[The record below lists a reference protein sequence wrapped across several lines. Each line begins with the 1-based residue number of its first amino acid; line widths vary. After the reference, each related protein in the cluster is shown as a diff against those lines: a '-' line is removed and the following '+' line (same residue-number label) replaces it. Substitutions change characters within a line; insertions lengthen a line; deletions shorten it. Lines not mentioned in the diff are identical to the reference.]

1 MPDDF
6 VLRRLGALDLDLAA
20 SLHGLAFAPLGERA
34 WTRQDM
40 AELLAS
46 PGAAG
51 WLLASAERA
60 IGFALCRVAADEAE
74 LLTIAVH
81 PEERSRGAGRAL
93 LTAVIDHARTAGA
106 RSLFLEVGADNPAA
120 RALYVTAGLAAV
132 GQRKAYYRRGEGP
145 PADAVVM
152 RLTLTSGGLT
162 SGGLTSGG

>member
-1 MPDDF
+1 MAGGF
-6 VLRRLGALDLDLAA
+6 GLRRVGALDLDLAS
-20 SLHGLAFAPLGERA
+20 SLHGLAFAPLGERV

-46 PGAAG
+46 PGVAG
-51 WLLASAERA
+51 WVLLSTERA

-81 PEERSRGAGRAL
+81 PDERRRGAGGAL
-93 LTAVIDHARTAGA
+93 LATIVDHTRKAGA

-120 RALYVTAGLAAV
+120 LALYGKVGLKAV
-132 GQRKAYYRRGEGP
+132 GHRKAYYRRGEGP

-152 RLTLTSGGLT
+152 RLSLTSGG
-162 SGGLTSGG
+162 

>member
-1 MPDDF
+1 MAGGF
-6 VLRRLGALDLDLAA
+6 GLRRLEALDLDLA
-20 SLHGLAFAPLGERA
+20 STLHGLAFAPLGERV

-51 WLLASAERA
+51 WLLQSAEAA
-60 IGFALCRVAADEAE
+60 IGFALCRVAADETE

-81 PEERSRGAGRAL
+81 PDERRRGAGRAL
-93 LTAVIDHARTAGA
+93 LAAVIDHARTAGA

-120 RALYVTAGLAAV
+120 LALYGKAGLQAV

-145 PADAVVM
+145 PADAIVM
-152 RLTLTSGGLT
+152 RLTLTSGG
-162 SGGLTSGG
+162 